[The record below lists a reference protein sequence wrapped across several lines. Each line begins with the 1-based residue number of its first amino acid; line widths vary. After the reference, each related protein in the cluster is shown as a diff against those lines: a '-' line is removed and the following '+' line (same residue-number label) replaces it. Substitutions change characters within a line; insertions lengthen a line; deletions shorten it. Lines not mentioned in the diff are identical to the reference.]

1 MFLEEYT
8 LNSRGYQ
15 YVCIFFIIH
24 VFPLFF
30 FGNEHVSRS
39 QSEKKVF
46 KKINERNW

>member
-15 YVCIFFIIH
+15 YVFIFFIIH
-24 VFPLFF
+24 VFPLFFF

-46 KKINERNW
+46 KKINERN